1 MQSSPGCCFF
11 GGSMKGKHTMEIL
24 IFAIVAGIKI
34 YQPKKKFVP
43 EPYPFQPLDIQTLKH
58 VYNARSDSSNRSFGR
73 PKSYAAQPA
82 S

>member
-1 MQSSPGCCFF
+1 
-11 GGSMKGKHTMEIL
+11 MKGKHIMEIL
-24 IFAIVAGIKI
+24 IFALVAGFMI

-43 EPYPFQPLDIQTLKH
+43 EPYPFQPLDVQTLKH

-73 PKSYAAQPA
+73 PKSYAAQPV